1 MPLPSEWLTHFET
14 LHFEHKLNKEQEK
27 IIEYLENYEKM
38 KHQFNELDGI
48 ITDSELLSATKKL
61 K

>member
-1 MPLPSEWLTHFET
+1 MA
-14 LHFEHKLNKEQEK
+14 NKK
-27 IIEYLENYEKM
+27 NGYSLIEYLENYEKI